1 MNREKGILFKKSYQ
15 ESLKSQFCYADAD
28 PEHGKRLFFEN
39 SGGSLRLRRCVEA
52 KAAVEAYPDCPERYH
67 DRSLYLKGLVNEGTR
82 QMLEIMF
89 NAKPGDGALMTELS
103 ASQTMFQ
110 MVSIIMTN
118 AGWGTNAVVSEL
130 EHPSAFDAIE
140 YYCNKTGRE
149 MRVAHINKET
159 GKIDPEEI
167 RRLVDKDTVLL
178 SVMSASNICGVVMD
192 MKAIVDAARE
202 INPEIYI
209 ISDAVQHAPHMAM
222 DVTEL
227 GIDGM
232 NFAPYKFFGVRGC
245 GYAYISERVA
255 NMSHHKLLGKD
266 PKVFELGTPS
276 PGNFAAMLE
285 IIDYVCEIGTNFTDS
300 TDRGE
305 QYREGMERIHLQEKA
320 LLVRM
325 LEGTNEVPGLR
336 HIMGVHTFMDPDF
349 FEGRD
354 LIACYLIDGIEASK
368 LVEEYQSLGVTVCE
382 RAAESLYSKRIVKAI
397 GADRGVIRVSPL
409 HCHGTDDV
417 DEFLRIT
424 AEIAERYGNN

>member
-305 QYREGMERIHLQEKA
+305 QYREGMERIHLQERA